1 MQTQTEFNIIQA
13 VKHISWRLQN
23 SKINPN
29 DKDREAFNLIVK
41 TLNQNY
47 ENAIMEDKLFAKLLI
62 EKLLM
67 LTSGT
72 ERTMKSALEVI
83 DEILELPLKNF
94 SEKFRKE
101 VPRIRLMRAFDKEFV
116 LVPRSEIVSKNAEQ
130 IREVKNKLIAQ
141 NQKNLVEE
149 FLSDYTDAEFNS
161 FIKKL
166 VFDLKKK
173 YQDKP

>member
-1 MQTQTEFNIIQA
+1 MQA

-47 ENAIMEDKLFAKLLI
+47 ENALMEDMLLAKLLV

-67 LTSGT
+67 LTAGT
-72 ERTMKSALEVI
+72 GRTMKSALEIVE
-83 DEILELPLKNF
+83 EILECPMESF

-101 VPRIRLMRAFDKEFV
+101 VPRIRLMRAFEKEFA
-116 LVPRSEIVSKNAEQ
+116 LVPRSETDGKNAEE
-130 IREVKNKLIAQ
+130 IRKVKNQIISQ
-141 NQKNLVEE
+141 NQKNLAEE
-149 FLSDYTDAEFNS
+149 FASEYTEKEFAS
-161 FIKKL
+161 FLKKL